1 MENAPGLAGPAAP
14 SVLVVDDHPNTAA
27 MLARA
32 IRTIELDSPVDVLTA
47 ITGEEALAHS
57 AERSVEV
64 LIVDYMMPGMNGL
77 DLIDA
82 MRAADRLPGHII
94 LISAY
99 TVHDSELDDR
109 AIKIDARFDK
119 PVKTEMILHLV
130 RGLLAGPK
138 SSESNGTTEE
148 APGESNANGG
158 PVLENGTAP
167 VEDHSR

>member
-1 MENAPGLAGPAAP
+1 METVPDIAGAAVP
-14 SVLVVDDHPNTAA
+14 SVLVVDDHPNTAD

-32 IRTIELDSPVDVLTA
+32 IRTINLDSPVVVLTA

-57 AERSVEV
+57 RDRNVEV

-82 MRAADRLPGHII
+82 LRASGRLPEHII

-109 AIKIDARFDK
+109 EIKIDARFDK
-119 PVKTEMILHLV
+119 PVKTEKILQLV
-130 RGLLAGPK
+130 RGLLADSDKPQA
-138 SSESNGTTEE
+138 TE
-148 APGESNANGG
+148 PRPNGG
-158 PVLENGTAP
+158 PAQENGAP
-167 VEDHSR
+167 AVEEEPA

>member
-1 MENAPGLAGPAAP
+1 MENAPDIARPAAP

-32 IRTIELDSPVDVLTA
+32 IRTIELDSPVNVLTA

-57 AERSVEV
+57 AERNVEV

-109 AIKIDARFDK
+109 EIKIDARFDK
-119 PVKTEMILHLV
+119 PVKTEKILQLV
-130 RGLLAGPK
+130 RGLLADPK
-138 SSESNGTTEE
+138 TPEGAWPAED
-148 APGESNANGG
+148 AAGETRSNGG
-158 PVLENGTAP
+158 PAQENGAAP
-167 VEDHSR
+167 AEGNPQ

>member
-1 MENAPGLAGPAAP
+1 MQDAPQLARPAVQ

-32 IRTIELDSPVDVLTA
+32 IRTIDLDPPVDVLTA
-47 ITGEEALAHS
+47 ISGEEALTHS
-57 AERSVEV
+57 AGRSVEV

-82 MRAADRLPGHII
+82 LRRADRLPGHII

-109 AIKIDARFDK
+109 EIKIDARFEK
-119 PVKTEMILHLV
+119 PVKTEKILHLV
-130 RGLLAGPK
+130 RGLLADPDA
-138 SSESNGTTEE
+138 SPEQW
-148 APGESNANGG
+148 PGDGAAGETRANGG
-158 PVLENGTAP
+158 PLKANGAAAAEEHTP
-167 VEDHSR
+167 

>member
-1 MENAPGLAGPAAP
+1 MENAPDISRPAAQ

-32 IRTIELDSPVDVLTA
+32 IRTIDLDSPVDVLTA

-57 AERSVEV
+57 RDRNVEV

-82 MRAADRLPGHII
+82 MRAADRLPEHII

-99 TVHDSELDDR
+99 TVLDEELDDR
-109 AIKIDARFDK
+109 EITIDARFSK
-119 PVKTEMILHLV
+119 PVKTEKILHFV
-130 RGLLAGPK
+130 RGLLATPAAWPAEELAGDTKPNGRTAEEK
-138 SSESNGTTEE
+138 PAPTAEES
-148 APGESNANGG
+148 A
-158 PVLENGTAP
+158 
-167 VEDHSR
+167 

>member
-1 MENAPGLAGPAAP
+1 MEPVPDIAGAAAP
-14 SVLVVDDHPNTAA
+14 SVLVVDDHPNTAD

-32 IRTIELDSPVDVLTA
+32 IRTINLESPVDVLTA

-57 AERSVEV
+57 RDRSVEV

-82 MRAADRLPGHII
+82 LRAADRLPEHII

-109 AIKIDARFDK
+109 EIKIDARFDK
-119 PVKTEMILHLV
+119 PVKTEKILHLV
-130 RGLLAGPK
+130 RGLLAEPDK
-138 SSESNGTTEE
+138 PQALETR
-148 APGESNANGG
+148 PNGG
-158 PVLENGTAP
+158 PAPENGAP
-167 VEDHSR
+167 AAEENPA